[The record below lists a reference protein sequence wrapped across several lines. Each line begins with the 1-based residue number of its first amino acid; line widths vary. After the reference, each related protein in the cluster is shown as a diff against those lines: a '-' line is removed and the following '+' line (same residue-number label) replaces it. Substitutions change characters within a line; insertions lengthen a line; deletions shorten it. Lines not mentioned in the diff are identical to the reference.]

1 MTSPRFFV
9 SADSTGLSVPPR
21 SVNANERGENVEFDA
36 QGTEGT
42 EFRLRLEKSGQ
53 MGSVMSGVEGEEN
66 MGNGRISRLNG
77 GSAEA
82 NRRRLIVESKNR
94 REESP
99 HATPWDAEK

>member
-9 SADSTGLSVPPR
+9 STDSKRVMRMFFRSADSTGLSVPPR

-53 MGSVMSGVEGEEN
+53 MGSVMSAVEGEVN
-66 MGNGRISRLNG
+66 MGKGSILLAGR
-77 GSAEA
+77 
-82 NRRRLIVESKNR
+82 
-94 REESP
+94 
-99 HATPWDAEK
+99 